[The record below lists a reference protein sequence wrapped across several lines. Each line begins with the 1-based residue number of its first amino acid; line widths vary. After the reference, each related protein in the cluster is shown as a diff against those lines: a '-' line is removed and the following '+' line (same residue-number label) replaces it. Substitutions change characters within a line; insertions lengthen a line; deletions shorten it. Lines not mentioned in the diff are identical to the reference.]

1 MKNLSIKSKLL
12 ILTAAVVVLVTTILV
27 TQSIMTIK
35 NISNADIEKYKND
48 AYKTKE
54 DELNNYV
61 SLALKSIDSFYQ
73 RTSKEKVK
81 KEVSQTLKT
90 EANLIFSII
99 EKQYKRYHGK
109 MSDQKLKEMIRETI
123 SDTRYGKSGY
133 FWINDLDAKIIDHP
147 IKPSLNGK
155 DLSNFKDK
163 NGKKIF
169 VEFAKVAKN
178 NGDGFVDYVW
188 PKPGFDKPQDKISYV
203 KLFKPFNWV
212 IGTGEYL
219 DNVTDKLK
227 KEAIRTISEMR
238 YGKSGY
244 FWINNSKPMMIS
256 HPIKPS
262 LNGKD
267 LSGVKDPNGKYL
279 FNDMVK
285 ACDAS
290 KEGGLVKYIWPKP
303 GFDKPQPK
311 FSYVKRFEA
320 WDWIV
325 GTGMYVDD
333 IESKI
338 KVMEKETEDKINSA
352 IMITIVESMIVMI
365 LSVFMIGFM
374 TNSMIIK
381 PLKNFEDGLLSF
393 FRYINRESKDINYL
407 DESSNDEIGVMS
419 KVVNQNINK
428 TKISLDEDRA
438 LIEESEI
445 VMEYVSKGGYDQ
457 LITKSSSNPQLNIL
471 KNNINKMLENTKS
484 RFETINKIL
493 NQYSN
498 QDYTQ
503 KLEIDGI
510 LQNGVFDTL
519 VKSINTLQ
527 DTLTVML
534 VENKNNGTM
543 LQDGSQSL
551 LSNVNRLSKNS
562 NEAAAALEETAA
574 AIEEITSN
582 ISNNTQNIVK
592 MVAFANDVTT
602 SASSGQSLANQ
613 TTKAMDD
620 INDEVVAINEAIS
633 VIDQIAFQTNIL
645 SLNAAVEAATAGEAG
660 KGFAVVAQEVRN
672 LASRSAEAA
681 NEIKNLVTNATDKAN
696 NGKNIADQM
705 ISGYTH
711 LNDNISQTLE
721 LISDVENASKE
732 QQQGIAQIN
741 DAVSNLDRQTQQN
754 ASIASDTQK
763 IAMNT
768 DSISK
773 QVVDSANSK
782 EFIGK

>member
-1 MKNLSIKSKLL
+1 MSIKSKLL
-12 ILTAAVVVLVTTILV
+12 ILIATVVVVVTTILV
-27 TQSIMTIK
+27 VQSIVTIK
-35 NISNADIEKYKND
+35 DVSNANIEKYKQE
-48 AYKTKE
+48 AYSTKE
-54 DELNNYV
+54 KELENYV
-61 SLALKSIDSFYQ
+61 SVALKSIDSYYQ

-81 KEVSQTLKT
+81 QEVSQNLKT
-90 EANLIFSII
+90 QTNLIFSII
-99 EKQYKRYHGK
+99 EKQYERYNGK
-109 MSDQKLKEMIRETI
+109 ISDTKLKEMIRQTI

-133 FWINDLDAKIIDHP
+133 FWINDLDAKIVDHP

-178 NGDGFVDYVW
+178 SGDGFVDYVW

-203 KLFKPFNWV
+203 KLFKQFNWV
-212 IGTGEYL
+212 IGTGEYI
-219 DNVTDKLK
+219 DNVTEKLK
-227 KEAIRTISEMR
+227 DEAIKTINDMR

-244 FWINNSKPMMIS
+244 FWVNDSKPTMIV
-256 HPIKPS
+256 HPIKPT

-267 LSGVKDPNGKYL
+267 LGGVKDPTGKYL
-279 FNDMVK
+279 FNEMVK
-285 ACDAS
+285 VCDAN
-290 KEGGLVKYIWPKP
+290 KEGGLVKYMWPKP
-303 GFDKPQPK
+303 GFEKPQQK

-333 IESKI
+333 VEAKI
-338 KVMEKETEDKINSA
+338 KAMEKETQDKINNA
-352 IMITIVESMIVMI
+352 VMLTIIESIIVMVI
-365 LSVFMIGFM
+365 VIAIVGYM

-381 PLKNFEDGLLSF
+381 PLENFESGLMSF
-393 FRYINRESKDINYL
+393 FRYLNRESKDVEHL
-407 DESSNDEIGVMS
+407 DDSSGDEIGVMS
-419 KVVNQNINK
+419 KIVNENISK
-428 TKISLDEDRA
+428 TKKALDQDRE
-438 LIEESEI
+438 LIQEAEV
-445 VMEYVSKGGYDQ
+445 VMERVSNGGYDQ
-457 LITKSSSNPQLNIL
+457 LIQSNSSNPQLNIL

-493 NQYSN
+493 EQYSN
-498 QDYTQ
+498 QNYTQ
-503 KLEIDGI
+503 RLKIDGI
-510 LQNGVFDTL
+510 LKDGVFDTL

-527 DTLTVML
+527 DTITVIL
-534 VENKNNGTM
+534 VENKNNGAI
-543 LQDGSQSL
+543 LQNSSQTL
-551 LSNVNRLSKNS
+551 LGNVNTLSKNS
-562 NEAAAALEETAA
+562 NDAAAALEETAA
-574 AIEEITSN
+574 ALEQITSN
-582 ISNNTQNIVK
+582 ISNNTQNIEK
-592 MVAFANDVTT
+592 MAAFANDVTR
-602 SASSGQSLANQ
+602 SASSGQSLAND
-613 TTKAMDD
+613 TTKAMDE
-620 INDEVVAINEAIS
+620 INEEVTAINEAIS

-681 NEIKNLVTNATDKAN
+681 NEIKNLVTNATQKAN
-696 NGKNIADQM
+696 NGKSIADQM

-711 LNDNISQTLE
+711 LNENISQTLD

-763 IAMNT
+763 IAIDT
-768 DSISK
+768 DSIAK
-773 QVVDSANSK
+773 KVVDNANSK